1 MVKSEMLTL
10 LLGPYWN
17 ANFNLQNAK
26 HVWQYLTFE
35 FAAIR
40 NLSTTIEEVQ
50 VPKSTKIH
58 MGLSQYHEISNWYL

>member
-40 NLSTTIEEVQ
+40 NLSRTIEEVQ
-50 VPKSTKIH
+50 VPKSTKICQNKH
-58 MGLSQYHEISNWYL
+58 IWQFLTF